1 MSGASRA
8 HWNES
13 TIVIKHQE
21 YNNSGAKGNSFFIN
35 DICPVLLQET
45 KQGTFAPHKSMRFRG
60 CVSRV
65 FNFTYLRVVGKTA
78 GTFVEKTYLI
88 PQLCKLLE
96 SSGTVRL
103 SKQKTKL
110 FGGSVVPKDCE
121 RQLLKLGWLDCHIQ
135 GNLTEVYIGHVFTVI
150 RNPYARAV
158 SIYKYIV
165 ERSGKNTSFA
175 NCYGGKLE
183 SLDECFSG
191 LGANSDHWREISREL
206 QNNCFDLEGSGK
218 PIVALF
224 MENLVEGLDA
234 MIKQPINAE
243 LKLQNYNWAIRK
255 ITKRKM

>member
-1 MSGASRA
+1 MDRGKCRDPGNEGNKSATHCLYFSTPKTLALAFLFFCGNLVPFLGKLVVSGASRA

-78 GTFVEKTYLI
+78 GTFVQKTYLI

-121 RQLLKLGWLDCHIQ
+121 RQLLKLGWLDCRIQ
-135 GNLTEVYIGHVFTVI
+135 GNLT
-150 RNPYARAV
+150 
-158 SIYKYIV
+158 
-165 ERSGKNTSFA
+165 
-175 NCYGGKLE
+175 
-183 SLDECFSG
+183 
-191 LGANSDHWREISREL
+191 
-206 QNNCFDLEGSGK
+206 
-218 PIVALF
+218 
-224 MENLVEGLDA
+224 
-234 MIKQPINAE
+234 
-243 LKLQNYNWAIRK
+243 
-255 ITKRKM
+255 